1 MYLRSV
7 LVNVSVLIPTVY
19 SAILG
24 NLRPAF
30 VNPLPPARGSC
41 SVDQLQELK
50 IGFREAIDAT
60 KKAAQAIDNLKNSAP
75 NSLIH
80 KDKNRTWKRQ
90 AQLLKAL
97 FNIDVDKKLGDGNND
112 ANLLQNAM
120 DYRFPNLANKYW
132 LFCGDNWLQWRA
144 ATATN
149 ENDSHEPKRTVGFF
163 NSGQGMYLGQAS
175 TPTMRLKRY
184 VHLDNAAPAATHPM
198 CVDQNHAV
206 TTREVPAITFC
217 PIAWG
222 RDSLAET
229 KRKIRPGD
237 ALGEKLTLAHLWI
250 HELAHLILNFL
261 DEPAVDGSGRPI
273 PGAANGWQRGAALAR
288 HEPARARQAPD
299 LYALFATTVYLDNF
313 GWGTGVA
320 EK

>member
-7 LVNVSVLIPTVY
+7 LFNVSVLIPTVY

-24 NLRPAF
+24 DLRPAF
-30 VNPLPPARGSC
+30 INPLPPARGSC
-41 SVDQLQELK
+41 SVDQLQELT

-112 ANLLQNAM
+112 ANLLQN
-120 DYRFPNLANKYW
+120 
-132 LFCGDNWLQWRA
+132 
-144 ATATN
+144 
-149 ENDSHEPKRTVGFF
+149 
-163 NSGQGMYLGQAS
+163 
-175 TPTMRLKRY
+175 
-184 VHLDNAAPAATHPM
+184 
-198 CVDQNHAV
+198 
-206 TTREVPAITFC
+206 
-217 PIAWG
+217 
-222 RDSLAET
+222 
-229 KRKIRPGD
+229 
-237 ALGEKLTLAHLWI
+237 
-250 HELAHLILNFL
+250 
-261 DEPAVDGSGRPI
+261 EPAVDGSGRPI
-273 PGAANGWQRGAALAR
+273 PGDANGWQRGAALAR
-288 HEPARARQAPD
+288 HDPARARQAPD
-299 LYALFATTVYLDNF
+299 LYALFATAVYLDNF